1 MPRFKLAKRCL
12 FGLLLTVGIGLAM
25 ALSPRSASGREAD
38 DRIIASGAGTTMIHG
53 GTGPSGGFIPV
64 LTTVAFH
71 AERTGGAV
79 TGSFDCLALAPEAG
93 TGSKSAQFTVN
104 AMYVIGRITGAMVN
118 GNNATLTGTSTIT
131 GLGVGTDVGFTF
143 VVQKGGPGATAVLT
157 VDTLPTAPFNEV
169 LVAGSFRVQ
178 GED

>member
-1 MPRFKLAKRCL
+1 MPRHKLAKRCL

-25 ALSPRSASGREAD
+25 ALSPRSASGRESD

-104 AMYVIGRITGAMVN
+104 AMYVIGRITGARVN
-118 GNNATLTGTSTIT
+118 GNTATLTGTSTIT
-131 GLGVGTDVGFTF
+131 GRGVGTDV
-143 VVQKGGPGATAVLT
+143 
-157 VDTLPTAPFNEV
+157 
-169 LVAGSFRVQ
+169 
-178 GED
+178 